1 MISIVAKCQ
10 GKPETVD
17 ELIRLALDL
26 VAASRKEGG
35 NISYDF
41 YADIND
47 SSRFT
52 FIEVWK
58 DQEAIDIHNATAHF
72 QDFGAKAGPL
82 FAGPLDIALY
92 NKLS

>member
-1 MISIVAKCQ
+1 MISIIAKCQ
-10 GKPETVD
+10 GKPEMID
-17 ELIRLALDL
+17 NLIKHAHELVI
-26 VAASRKEGG
+26 ASRKEEG

-41 YADIND
+41 YADISD
-47 SSRFT
+47 SDKFT

-58 DQEAIDIHNATAHF
+58 DQEAIDIHNETPHF
-72 QDFGAKAGPL
+72 QNFVAKAGPL

>member
-1 MISIVAKCQ
+1 MISIIAKCQ
-10 GKPETVD
+10 VKPETVN
-17 ELIRLALDL
+17 ELKKLALDL
-26 VAASRKEGG
+26 VAVSRKEEG
-35 NISYDF
+35 NISYNF
-41 YADIND
+41 YAEISD

-52 FIEVWK
+52 FIEEWK
-58 DQEAIDIHNATAHF
+58 DQEAIDIHMKTAHF

>member
-1 MISIVAKCQ
+1 MISIIAKCQ
-10 GKPETVD
+10 GKPEMVD
-17 ELIRLALDL
+17 DLTKLALDL
-26 VAASRKEGG
+26 VIASRKEEG
-35 NISYDF
+35 NISYNF

-47 SSRFT
+47 PSRFT

-58 DQEAIDIHNATAHF
+58 DQEAIDIHNETPHF
-72 QDFGAKAGPL
+72 QDFVAKAGPL